1 MAVGLKDLR
10 VKGSEDQRRI
20 QFHVCDLLVLF
31 LVFMLQRTFWGN
43 NRVVGKIK
51 KQRSSFES

>member
-10 VKGSEDQRRI
+10 VKLKTSSRI

-31 LVFMLQRTFWGN
+31 LVFVLQRTFWGN